1 MVLMVTVKRADDP
14 NIVQEFP
21 ASDWEVMYRNDPNA
35 WVFISQA
42 WRSAEPSA
50 HTAPTAA
57 GTSTTGG
64 TANTGNTSQPKKKN
78 CGPCS
83 RKRL

>member
-14 NIVQEFP
+14 NIVQEFA

-50 HTAPTAA
+50 YTAP
-57 GTSTTGG
+57 TTGG
-64 TANTGNTSQPKKKN
+64 TATNANANTAQPKKKG